1 MPYHSHILTFL
12 SLEFFRPDHRERE
25 RERVLVPSS
34 KNLER
39 GFEQS
44 WFLDDGHWVLLTF
57 LMEGNI
63 ILQHLNVMD
72 NLHKCISH
80 DGSTSF

>member
-1 MPYHSHILTFL
+1 
-12 SLEFFRPDHRERE
+12 
-25 RERVLVPSS
+25 
-34 KNLER
+34 LER

>member
-1 MPYHSHILTFL
+1 MSMPYHSHILTFL

-25 RERVLVPSS
+25 GEGERVLVPSS

-39 GFEQS
+39 GFS
-44 WFLDDGHWVLLTF
+44 VLDDGHWVLLTF

-63 ILQHLNVMD
+63 IFQHLNVMD
-72 NLHKCISH
+72 NLH
-80 DGSTSF
+80 